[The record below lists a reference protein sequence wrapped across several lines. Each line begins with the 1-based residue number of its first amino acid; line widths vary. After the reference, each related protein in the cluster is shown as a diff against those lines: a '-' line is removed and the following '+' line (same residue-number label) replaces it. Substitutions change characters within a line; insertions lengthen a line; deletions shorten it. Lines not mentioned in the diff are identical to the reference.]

1 MEYNTSREK
10 LIIPEYGRN
19 IQKMIQHAQTIKDRE
34 ERTKIAKQI
43 VGVMGML
50 NPGLRDITDFRNK
63 LWDHLF
69 LISDFEL
76 DVDSPF
82 PKPEEQA
89 IHIKPKKFPY
99 PVSSIRNRHYG
110 KNVELAIEKVSAMPD
125 GQPKQMAIRDLAN
138 FMKLCYL
145 TWNSDTVNDEQIFR
159 DLKKMSGGKIVV
171 DDTLTLNQSIV
182 LVPPVQKKAKN
193 KNHRHKNSRNR
204 HRHK

>member
-10 LIIPEYGRN
+10 LIITEYGRN
-19 IQKMIQHAQTIKDRE
+19 IQKMIQHASTIKDKE

-43 VGVMGML
+43 VGVMAML
-50 NPGLRDITDFRNK
+50 NPALRDVADFRHK

-82 PKPEEQA
+82 PKPEEDPV
-89 IHIKPKKFPY
+89 HIKPKRFHY
-99 PVSSIRNRHYG
+99 PESSSRNRHYG
-110 KNVELAIEKVSAMPD
+110 KNVEMAIEKIIAMED
-125 GQPKQMAIRDLAN
+125 GQPKQFAIRDLAN

-145 TWNSDTVNDEQIFR
+145 TWNTDTVNDQQIFR

-171 DDTLTLNQSIV
+171 DDDVTLNQMTAIV
-182 LVPPVQKKAKN
+182 QPTQKKKN
-193 KNHRHKNSRNR
+193 KNRHKNRR

>member
-19 IQKMIQHAQTIKDRE
+19 VQKMIEHAQTIEDRD

-43 VGVMGML
+43 VNVMALL
-50 NPGLRDITDFRNK
+50 NPSQRDVTDFRHK

-69 LISDFEL
+69 LIADFDL

-82 PKPEEQA
+82 PKPEA
-89 IHIKPKKFPY
+89 DPVHIKPKRFHY
-99 PVSSIRNRHYG
+99 PESGSRNRHYG
-110 KNVELAIEKVSAMPD
+110 KNVEMAIEKVSAMPE
-125 GQPKQMAIRDLAN
+125 GPARQQAVKDLAN

-145 TWNSDTVNDEQIFR
+145 TWNTDTVNDDQIFR
-159 DLKKMSGGKIVV
+159 DLRRLSGGKIEV
-171 DDTLTLNQSIV
+171 DITVSLNHSHE
-182 LVPPVQKKAKN
+182 LLPPVQKKSN
-193 KNHRHKNSRNR
+193 KKKHRNRGR